1 MISRRTGAVVV
12 ILVMGTLQL
21 WDSRVFSAG
30 PAALAIAV
38 CALALPILTLMY
50 SERMEVRMG
59 AVVVCALMLLCAKLV
74 SPHPLPAIGVA
85 AVVAAAANWLAAAR
99 PTA

>member
-1 MISRRTGAVVV
+1 MRSRRTLAIVV

-30 PAALAIAV
+30 PAAIVIAV
-38 CALALPILTLMY
+38 GALALPIWTLMY

-59 AVVVCALMLLCAKLV
+59 AVVVCALMLLSAKLV
-74 SPHPLPAIGVA
+74 APHPLPAIGVA
-85 AVVAAAANWLAAAR
+85 AVVAAAASWLAAAR

>member
-1 MISRRTGAVVV
+1 MRSRRMVAVLV

-30 PAALAIAV
+30 PAAISIAV
-38 CALALPILTLMY
+38 TALALPIGTLIF

-59 AVVVCALMLLCAKLV
+59 AVLACAVMLLSAKLV
-74 SPHPLPAIGVA
+74 APHPLPAIGVA